1 MKISLEL
8 KIKLYIKWTYVL
20 DLKILHIALLLL
32 NLPDNFFQPVSIE
45 TMQFIQD
52 IMSFAKC
59 FLCTYY
65 EKGKD
70 WTCAYINYN

>member
-1 MKISLEL
+1 MHENIPRVKNKTIYKMNICIRSKNL
-8 KIKLYIKWTYVL
+8 TYS
-20 DLKILHIALLLL
+20 IAFL

-70 WTCAYINYN
+70 